1 MCCFVSI
8 VLFYVLFVCQCVLYC
23 CHRVSTQLQLN
34 ISYHIIIQ
42 TSVWDKMKVLANK
55 QVAYLNYLS
64 EKWQSNMIAR
74 YDVLFTC
81 GWDIFWV
88 LQHPTSYLMLRILS
102 CPNTCS
108 RPSVLLSS
116 AYLHRSCV
124 PINSTYLS

>member
-1 MCCFVSI
+1 LFCVDCVVLCTVCVSMCT
-8 VLFYVLFVCQCVLYC
+8 VLLPPGVYPIAVKYI
-23 CHRVSTQLQLN
+23 

-64 EKWQSNMIAR
+64 EKWQSNMIAL

-88 LQHPTSYLMLRILS
+88 LQHPTSCLMLRILS
-102 CPNTCS
+102 CPNICS

>member
-102 CPNTCS
+102 CPNICS